1 MQNTFGA
8 VIVYA
13 NNTISSLIQTLQ
25 LCCVRCQF
33 WNFTK
38 STAKRVAGCTAGR
51 ELHPAL
57 KNPDIRLCKTF
68 YRFADLKYIP
78 ACREMQEFFRIP
90 QNTKAGDGSPGPRF
104 WEE

>member
-25 LCCVRCQF
+25 LCCVHCRF

-38 STAKRVAGCTAGR
+38 STAKRVTDCTVG
-51 ELHPAL
+51 
-57 KNPDIRLCKTF
+57 
-68 YRFADLKYIP
+68 
-78 ACREMQEFFRIP
+78 
-90 QNTKAGDGSPGPRF
+90 
-104 WEE
+104 

>member
-1 MQNTFGA
+1 MFRAFFFHPDYTVGLGVSPNHAF
-8 VIVYA
+8 
-13 NNTISSLIQTLQ
+13 
-25 LCCVRCQF
+25 
-33 WNFTK
+33 
-38 STAKRVAGCTAGR
+38 AKRHPLAGFTAGR

-78 ACREMQEFFRIP
+78 ACGEMQEFFRIP